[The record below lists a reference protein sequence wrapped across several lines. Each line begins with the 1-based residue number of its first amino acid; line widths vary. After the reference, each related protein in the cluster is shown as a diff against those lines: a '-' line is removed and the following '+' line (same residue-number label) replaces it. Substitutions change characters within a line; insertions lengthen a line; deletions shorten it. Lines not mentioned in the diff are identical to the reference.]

1 MPEPRITLD
10 QWRALVAVVDEDG
23 YAKAAAALH
32 KSQSSVTYAVQQIEA
47 QLGVKAFRI
56 EGRRAQLTPT
66 GQSMYRRARYLLDEA
81 SALEQSTRRLSAGW
95 EAEVRLAVEVA
106 FPTWLLL
113 ASLDRFGQE
122 GPGTRIELFEIVLG
136 HQTDVLASG
145 QVDLAIF
152 GRVPSGYAGEP
163 LMQLRFLPVASPEH
177 PLHRLGRPPTMR
189 DLRQHRHLVVRESS
203 AERPTTTSLESTQ
216 RWTVGHLSTSIEAAR
231 AGYGFAW
238 LPEWTIRAELQQDL
252 LRPLPLRDGGDRFAH
267 LYLILADR
275 DHAGPATLRLAQ
287 ILRETTASECA
298 GKPTPAHAARRDA
311 RQSRRRAAP
320 APAPT

>member
-10 QWRALVAVVDEDG
+10 QWRALVAVVDEGG
-23 YAKAAAALH
+23 YARAAAALH

-47 QLGVKAFRI
+47 QLGVKAFQI
-56 EGRRAQLTPT
+56 EGRRAKLTPT
-66 GQSMYRRARYLLDEA
+66 GQSMLRRARYLLDEA
-81 SALEQSTRRLSAGW
+81 AGLEQSARRLSAGW

-113 ASLDRFGQE
+113 ASLDRFGAE
-122 GPGTRIELFEIVLG
+122 GPNTRIELLEIVLG
-136 HQTDVLASG
+136 HQTDMLAGG

-152 GRVPSGYAGEP
+152 GRVPAGYIGEP
-163 LMQLRFLPVASPEH
+163 LLRLRFVPVASPAH
-177 PLHRLGRPPTMR
+177 PLHRLGRPLTMR

-238 LPEWTIRAELQQDL
+238 LPEEKIRADLQQGL
-252 LRPLPLRDGGDRFAH
+252 LRPLPLRDGGDRFEDV
-267 LYLILADR
+267 YLIFADR
-275 DHAGPATLRLAQ
+275 EHAGPATLRLAQ
-287 ILRETTASECA
+287 ILRETTASECTRA
-298 GKPTPAHAARRDA
+298 PTGTPEARRRN
-311 RQSRRRAAP
+311 RQH
-320 APAPT
+320 